1 MKIKQTVEK
10 VTIKS
15 KVSYFRF
22 IKVVNPRLKK
32 GGKKNAESQGLARVI
47 ECLPC
52 IHETL
57 HSVPSIKNQSQER
70 PKITVSKTK
79 SSLHYVFY
87 SHLKRI
93 MKIQ

>member
-32 GGKKNAESQGLARVI
+32 GGEKQQRARD
-47 ECLPC
+47 
-52 IHETL
+52 
-57 HSVPSIKNQSQER
+57 
-70 PKITVSKTK
+70 
-79 SSLHYVFY
+79 
-87 SHLKRI
+87 
-93 MKIQ
+93 

>member
-32 GGKKNAESQGLARVI
+32 GGEKKQRARA
-47 ECLPC
+47 
-52 IHETL
+52 
-57 HSVPSIKNQSQER
+57 
-70 PKITVSKTK
+70 
-79 SSLHYVFY
+79 
-87 SHLKRI
+87 
-93 MKIQ
+93 